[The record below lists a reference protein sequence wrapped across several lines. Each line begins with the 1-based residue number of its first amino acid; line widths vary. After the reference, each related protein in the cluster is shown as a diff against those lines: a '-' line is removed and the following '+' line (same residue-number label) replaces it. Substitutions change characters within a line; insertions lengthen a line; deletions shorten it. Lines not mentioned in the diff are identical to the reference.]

1 MVEFADLLRDSR
13 RNERGELLLA
23 AAADEARHRQLGKL
37 VGSASNLLLLAGG
50 VGATARATVNL
61 AFETAT
67 SRLAPVTPREIP
79 QARNVLDPFDL
90 ITVAAITAVSKDRTA
105 RHVAGLDPVT
115 QPQWDEVAQRLD
127 DIDRAN
133 GARSRTDAAQGLYDW
148 IDDEVPTLSA
158 YLFELHKVPG
168 LHDLRQFDHE
178 ACPDT

>member
-90 ITVAAITAVSKDRTA
+90 ITVAAITAVPRTGRLDTSPGSTRSRSHNGTRSRSASTTSTERTA
-105 RHVAGLDPVT
+105 P
-115 QPQWDEVAQRLD
+115 
-127 DIDRAN
+127 
-133 GARSRTDAAQGLYDW
+133 AAEPTRPKGSTTGS
-148 IDDEVPTLSA
+148 IDEVPTLSA